1 MCISVI
7 KIIYRIHS
15 ISDDALFQEVGV
27 LAQSLAVLCEYML
40 LIRVPAQRD
49 VLTGNVPS
57 YPTHQF
63 ITPRSF
69 IPLCA

>member
-1 MCISVI
+1 
-7 KIIYRIHS
+7 
-15 ISDDALFQEVGV
+15 V

-63 ITPRSF
+63 VTPRSF
-69 IPLCA
+69 TPLCAPQ